1 MTFICLKT
9 VLFPDSPAPR
19 SRSLIFSASLFAWQ
33 ARLCSISLASFFLS
47 CSSGPSLLAVQPILL
62 SKHLGPFLTY
72 LIRSGL
78 LALMNFVATE
88 CGHSWAL
95 ELSLSQRCIGGY
107 FRLGRYAVTRFWKMR
122 PVHSQ
127 YYFVRS
133 LFQRLLLQ
141 PFFVFCI
148 KIQFFHRYFAC
159 FWIRVVRKMSENS
172 LQKHSF
178 HDSQVKWKIL
188 SYFVCRFGIIHNVR
202 ADGQKGTV

>member
-107 FRLGRYAVTRFWKMR
+107 FRLGRYTVLKNEAR
-122 PVHSQ
+122 PQSIL
-127 YYFVRS
+127 FRTFTFPTTSS
-133 LFQRLLLQ
+133 LFL
-141 PFFVFCI
+141 FFASKFN
-148 KIQFFHRYFAC
+148 FFTVTLHA
-159 FWIRVVRKMSENS
+159 SES
-172 LQKHSF
+172 VWCEKW
-178 HDSQVKWKIL
+178 VKT
-188 SYFVCRFGIIHNVR
+188 VCRNTLSTTHKWSGKSWVILCADLELFIMYELMGKR
-202 ADGQKGTV
+202 APYKS